1 MEKVARKRG
10 APSVVA
16 SALER
21 PGESEGRQHRR
32 HGEEGEGTRSGTG
45 RQADRKEREGRQT
58 RLGKGEGGM

>member
-10 APSVVA
+10 APSVDG
-16 SALER
+16 SALGRSGER
-21 PGESEGRQHRR
+21 EGRQHRR

-45 RQADRKEREGRQT
+45 RQADWKEREGRRT